1 MATKKR
7 KLGSHLEWNGD
18 KIRVTIAVPRP
29 LQAKLEKTRIKRS
42 LETDSPA
49 EAERIKHKVIQQLKD
64 ELREAA
70 GAAGLTTSHLQV
82 GLEWRKALEDV
93 SDRGQNEALKFL
105 VVERAEEIE
114 AKEGYHKAHEFAQV
128 AFGELTP
135 ILSLLEP
142 YLREKD
148 MRERS
153 KGDARRAVAAYIEWA
168 EANGAPLSVEMI
180 DRKVAGRFV
189 SERLLAQMEKKTAQK
204 YLSFLSGYWT
214 WLEVKGYAKDVPWTR
229 QLHRVGKQTRSANL
243 LGDGPSPTGGKRAY
257 TEEEAKLV
265 LHYSPTTL
273 VEERSVDL
281 AWIAALSGMRLDEIC
296 RLTVADCD
304 GGWFNVNSK
313 AGDGK
318 TLASTRRIPIHS
330 ALAPL
335 IAKRT
340 KGKNVEDYLIDDLPE
355 PKEGRERSMPA
366 SKAYGKLREKLGVGG
381 KPEGQRQ
388 SNVDFHS
395 WRRWFAGMARDAGN
409 TDWAVAAV
417 LGHDTSG
424 LKGNLTMGATGY
436 AGPVRDDAL
445 SVCVESVE
453 VPSNASC

>member
-1 MATKKR
+1 MAVKRR

-29 LQAKLEKTRIKRS
+29 LQIQLGKTRIKRS
-42 LETDSPA
+42 LDTDSPA
-49 EAERIKHKVIQQLKD
+49 DAERIKHKIIQQLKD

-70 GAAGLTTSHLQV
+70 SVAGLTTSHLQV
-82 GLEWRKALEDV
+82 GLEWRKALEGATDKRD
-93 SDRGQNEALKFL
+93 SEALRFL
-105 VVERAEEIE
+105 VVDRAEEIE

-148 MRERS
+148 MRDRS

-168 EANGAPLSVEMI
+168 EANSAPLSVELI

-243 LGDGPSPTGGKRAY
+243 LGDGPSPTSGKRAY
-257 TEEEAKLV
+257 TEEEARLV
-265 LHYSPTTL
+265 LSYSPTTS
-273 VEERSVDL
+273 VEQRSVDL

-296 RLTVADCD
+296 RLTVADCSA
-304 GGWFNVNSK
+304 GWFNVNSK

-340 KGKNVEDYLIDDLPE
+340 HGRAADEYLIHDLTE

-381 KPEGQRQ
+381 KPDGQRQ

-424 LKGNLTMGATGY
+424 LKGNLTMGVKGY
-436 AGPVRDDAL
+436 AGAVKDDAL
-445 SVCVESVE
+445 RACVESVKL
-453 VPSNASC
+453 P

>member
-1 MATKKR
+1 MTTKKR

-29 LQAKLEKTRIKRS
+29 LQAQLAKTRIKRS
-42 LETDSPA
+42 LDTDSPA

-70 GAAGLTTSHLQV
+70 DVAGLTTNHLQV

-93 SDRGQNEALKFL
+93 TDRRQDEALKFL

-114 AKEGYHKAHEFAQV
+114 AKEGYHKAKEFAQV

-148 MRERS
+148 MKDRS

-168 EANGAPLSVEMI
+168 EGNGAPLSVEMI

-257 TEEEAKLV
+257 TEEEARLV
-265 LHYSPTTL
+265 LHHSPTTS
-273 VEERSVDL
+273 VEQRSVDL

-318 TLASTRRIPIHS
+318 TLASTRRIPTHS

-340 KGKNVEDYLIDDLPE
+340 KGKKPTEYLIHDLTE
-355 PKEGRERSMPA
+355 AKEGRERSMPA
-366 SKAYGKLREKLGVGG
+366 SKAFGKLREKLGVGG
-381 KPEGQRQ
+381 KPDGQRQ

-424 LKGNLTMGATGY
+424 LKGNLTMGAKGY
-436 AGPVRDDAL
+436 AGAVKDDAL
-445 SVCVESVE
+445 TACVESVQL
-453 VPSNASC
+453 P

>member
-1 MATKKR
+1 MPSSPR
-7 KLGSHLEWNGD
+7 KLGSHLEWHKG
-18 KIRVTIAVPRP
+18 KIRVTLGVPKA
-29 LQAKLEKTRIKRS
+29 LQNVLNKTRIKRS
-42 LETDSPA
+42 LNTDSPA
-49 EAERIKHKVIQQLKD
+49 TAERIKHGVIQQLKD
-64 ELREAA
+64 ELSAAANAANVGGADHLQDGLGWREA
-70 GAAGLTTSHLQV
+70 LESV
-82 GLEWRKALEDV
+82 GSR
-93 SDRGQNEALKFL
+93 DREALTFL
-105 VVERAEEIE
+105 VTDRAEEIE
-114 AKEGYHKAHEFAQV
+114 ARDGYRKAQEFAQV
-128 AFGELTP
+128 AFGTLTP
-135 ILSLLEP
+135 ITVMLEP

-148 MRERS
+148 MKERS
-153 KGDARRAVAAYIEWA
+153 KGDARRAVAAYVQWA
-168 EANGAPLSVEMI
+168 EESGAPLSVEAV
-180 DRKVAGRFV
+180 DRKIAGRFV

-257 TEEEAKLV
+257 TEEEARLV
-265 LHYSPTTL
+265 LNHSPTTS
-273 VEERSVDL
+273 VEQRSVDL

-318 TLASTRRIPIHS
+318 TLASTRRIPTHS
-330 ALAPL
+330 GLAPL

-340 KGKNVEDYLIDDLPE
+340 KGKEPTDYLIHDLTE
-355 PKEGRERSMPA
+355 AKEGRERSMPA
-366 SKAYGKLREKLGVGG
+366 SKAFGKLREKLGIGG
-381 KPEGQRQ
+381 KPDGQRQ

-424 LKGNLTMGATGY
+424 LKGNLTMGAKGY
-436 AGPVRDDAL
+436 AGAL
-445 SVCVESVE
+445 KDEALVACVESVQL
-453 VPSNASC
+453 P

>member
-1 MATKKR
+1 MAVKR
-7 KLGSHLEWNGD
+7 LKLGSHLEWNGD

-29 LQAKLEKTRIKRS
+29 LQTQLGKTRIKRS
-42 LETDSPA
+42 LDTDSPA
-49 EAERIKHKVIQQLKD
+49 DAERIKHKVIQQLKD

-70 GAAGLTTSHLQV
+70 SVAGLTTNHLQV
-82 GLEWRKALEDV
+82 GLEWRKALEGAADKRE
-93 SDRGQNEALKFL
+93 SEALRFL
-105 VVERAEEIE
+105 VVDRAEEIE
-114 AKEGYHKAHEFAQV
+114 AKDGYHKAHEFAQV
-128 AFGELTP
+128 AFGEITP
-135 ILSLLEP
+135 MLSLLEP

-148 MRERS
+148 MKERS
-153 KGDARRAVAAYIEWA
+153 KGDARRAVGAYLEWA
-168 EANGAPLSVEMI
+168 EAYGAPSSVEMI

-257 TEEEAKLV
+257 TEEEARLV
-265 LHYSPTTL
+265 LHHSPTTS
-273 VEERSVDL
+273 VEQRSVDL

-296 RLTVADCD
+296 RLTVADCA

-330 ALAPL
+330 SLAPL

-340 KGKNVEDYLIDDLPE
+340 KGKTADDYLIHDLTE

-381 KPEGQRQ
+381 KPDGQRQ

-409 TDWAVAAV
+409 TDWTVAAF

-424 LKGNLTMGATGY
+424 LKGNLTMGVKGY
-436 AGPVRDDAL
+436 AGAVKDDAL
-445 SVCVESVE
+445 MACVESVRA
-453 VPSNASC
+453 PQ

>member
-1 MATKKR
+1 MPSPQR
-7 KLGSHLEWNGD
+7 KLGSHLEWHKGM
-18 KIRVTIAVPRP
+18 IRVTLGVPKA
-29 LQAKLEKTRIKRS
+29 LQGIVGKTRIKRS
-42 LETDSPA
+42 LNTDSPA
-49 EAERIKHKVIQQLKD
+49 NAERIKHGVIQQLKD
-64 ELREAA
+64 ELHAA
-70 GAAGLTTSHLQV
+70 ATSSSSGTAGHLQD
-82 GLEWRKALEDV
+82 GLEWRAALDGVGSTRE
-93 SDRGQNEALKFL
+93 GEALRFH
-105 VVERAEEIE
+105 VVDRAEEIE
-114 AKEGYHKAHEFAQV
+114 AKEGYQKAQEFAQV
-128 AFGELTP
+128 AFGKLTP

-142 YLREKD
+142 YLKEKD

-168 EANGAPLSVEMI
+168 GQNNAPMSIEGI
-180 DRKVAGRFV
+180 ERKVAGRFV

-229 QLHRVGKQTRSANL
+229 QLQRVGKQRRSANL

-257 TEEEAKLV
+257 SEEETRLV
-265 LHYSPTTL
+265 LNYAPTTS
-273 VEERSVDL
+273 VEQRSVDL

-296 RLTVADCD
+296 RLTVADCA

-340 KGKNVEDYLIDDLPE
+340 KGKAADDYLIHDLTE

-381 KPEGQRQ
+381 KPDGQRQ

-409 TDWAVAAV
+409 TDWTVAAV

-424 LKGNLTMGATGY
+424 LKGNLTMGVKGY
-436 AGPVRDDAL
+436 AGAVKDDAL
-445 SVCVESVE
+445 VACVESVQL
-453 VPSNASC
+453 P

>member
-1 MATKKR
+1 MPSSPR
-7 KLGSHLEWNGD
+7 KLGSHLEWHKG
-18 KIRVTIAVPRP
+18 KIRVTLGVPKA
-29 LQAKLEKTRIKRS
+29 LQNVLNKTRVKRS
-42 LETDSPA
+42 LNTDSPA
-49 EAERIKHKVIQQLKD
+49 TAERIKHGVIQQLKD
-64 ELREAA
+64 ELNAA
-70 GAAGLTTSHLQV
+70 ANASNVGGADHLQV

-93 SDRGQNEALKFL
+93 SDRRQNEALKFL

-114 AKEGYHKAHEFAQV
+114 AKEGYHKAKEFAQV

-148 MRERS
+148 MKDRS

-168 EANGAPLSVEMI
+168 EGNGAPLSVEMI
-180 DRKVAGRFV
+180 DRKVAGHFV

-257 TEEEAKLV
+257 TEEEARLV
-265 LHYSPTTL
+265 LHHSPTTS
-273 VEERSVDL
+273 VEQRSVDL

-340 KGKNVEDYLIDDLPE
+340 KGKEPTDYLIHDLTE
-355 PKEGRERSMPA
+355 AKEGRERSMPA
-366 SKAYGKLREKLGVGG
+366 SKAFGKLREKLGVGG
-381 KPEGQRQ
+381 KPDGQRQ

-424 LKGNLTMGATGY
+424 LKGNLTMGVKGY
-436 AGPVRDDAL
+436 AGAL
-445 SVCVESVE
+445 KDEALVACVESVQL
-453 VPSNASC
+453 P

>member
-1 MATKKR
+1 MAIKRR
-7 KLGSHLEWNGD
+7 KLGSHLEWNGG

-29 LQAKLEKTRIKRS
+29 LQVQLGKTRIKRS
-42 LETDSPA
+42 LDTDSPA
-49 EAERIKHKVIQQLKD
+49 DAERIKHKIIQQLKD

-70 GAAGLTTSHLQV
+70 SVAGLTTNHLQV
-82 GLEWRKALEDV
+82 GLEWRKALENTADKRE
-93 SDRGQNEALKFL
+93 SEALRFL
-105 VVERAEEIE
+105 VVDRAEEIE
-114 AKEGYHKAHEFAQV
+114 AKEGYHKAQEFAQV
-128 AFGELTP
+128 AFGEITP

-148 MRERS
+148 MKERS
-153 KGDARRAVAAYIEWA
+153 KGDARRAVGAYIEWA
-168 EANGAPLSVEMI
+168 EANGAPLSVEKI

-214 WLEVKGYAKDVPWTR
+214 WLEVKGYATDVPWTR
-229 QLHRVGKQTRSANL
+229 QLQRVGKQRRSANL
-243 LGDGPSPTGGKRAY
+243 LGDPSPTGGKRAY
-257 TEEEAKLV
+257 TEEEARLV
-265 LHYSPTTL
+265 LSYSPTSS
-273 VEERSVDL
+273 VEQRSVDL

-296 RLTVADCD
+296 RLTVADCR

-330 ALAPL
+330 ALVPL

-340 KGKNVEDYLIDDLPE
+340 AGKKADDYLIHDLTA

-381 KPEGQRQ
+381 KPDGQRQ

-424 LKGNLTMGATGY
+424 LKGNLTMGVKGY
-436 AGPVRDDAL
+436 AGAVKDDAL
-445 SVCVESVE
+445 IACVESVQ
-453 VPSNASC
+453 VL

>member
-1 MATKKR
+1 MAIKRR

-29 LQAKLEKTRIKRS
+29 LQSQLGKTRIKRS
-42 LETDSPA
+42 LDTDSPA
-49 EAERIKHKVIQQLKD
+49 DAERIKHKIIQQLKD

-70 GAAGLTTSHLQV
+70 SSAGLTTGHLQV

-93 SDRGQNEALKFL
+93 TGKRESDALKFL
-105 VVERAEEIE
+105 MVERAEEIE
-114 AKEGYHKAHEFAQV
+114 AKEGYHRAREFAQV
-128 AFGELTP
+128 ASGELTP

-148 MRERS
+148 MKDRS
-153 KGDARRAVAAYIEWA
+153 KGDARRAVAAYVEWA
-168 EANGAPLSVEMI
+168 EGNGAPLSVEMI
-180 DRKVAGRFV
+180 DRKVAGRFA

-214 WLEVKGYAKDVPWTR
+214 WLEIKGYVKDVPWTR
-229 QLHRVGKQTRSANL
+229 QLSRMGKQTRSANL

-257 TEEEAKLV
+257 TEEEAELV
-265 LHYSPTTL
+265 LHHSPTST
-273 VEERSVDL
+273 VEQRSVDL
-281 AWIAALSGMRLDEIC
+281 AWVAAFSGMRLDEIC

-313 AGDGK
+313 SGDGK
-318 TLASTRRIPIHS
+318 TLASTRRIPIHT

-340 KGKNVEDYLIDDLPE
+340 TGKAADAYLIHDLTE

-366 SKAYGKLREKLGVGG
+366 SKAYGKLREKLGVGD

-409 TDWAVAAV
+409 TDWTVAAV

-424 LKGNLTMGATGY
+424 LKGDLTMGAKGY
-436 AGPVRDDAL
+436 AGRVKDDAL
-445 SVCVESVE
+445 VACVESVQ
-453 VPSNASC
+453 VQLQLSR

>member
-1 MATKKR
+1 MV
-7 KLGSHLEWNGD
+7 D
-18 KIRVTIAVPRP
+18 
-29 LQAKLEKTRIKRS
+29 
-42 LETDSPA
+42 
-49 EAERIKHKVIQQLKD
+49 
-64 ELREAA
+64 
-70 GAAGLTTSHLQV
+70 
-82 GLEWRKALEDV
+82 
-93 SDRGQNEALKFL
+93 
-105 VVERAEEIE
+105 RAEEIE
-114 AKEGYHKAHEFAQV
+114 AREGHHKAQEFARV

-142 YLREKD
+142 YLKEKD

-168 EANGAPLSVEMI
+168 GPNNAPMSIEGI

-189 SERLLAQMEKKTAQK
+189 SDRLLAQMEKKTAQK

-229 QLHRVGKQTRSANL
+229 QLQRVGKQRRSANL

-265 LHYSPTTL
+265 LNYSPTTS
-273 VEERSVDL
+273 VEQRSIDL
-281 AWIAALSGMRLDEIC
+281 ARIAALSGIRLDEIC
-296 RLTVADCD
+296 RLTVADCA

-340 KGKNVEDYLIDDLPE
+340 KGKAADDYLIHDLTE

-381 KPEGQRQ
+381 KTYLDTPPHLIHAREWHFCAGSYGSGYSYSRIGSCLSATRSPRISITRNCCSRMLNIASDASPLSFVTRNLEAPLSISLTISRAQ
-388 SNVDFHS
+388 S
-395 WRRWFAGMARDAGN
+395 R
-409 TDWAVAAV
+409 T
-417 LGHDTSG
+417 T
-424 LKGNLTMGATGY
+424 
-436 AGPVRDDAL
+436 
-445 SVCVESVE
+445 
-453 VPSNASC
+453 